1 MPRSRLELLQL
12 LQDITISPPSAT
24 ALAISA
30 TEDCAICRYRLLDSP
45 FVAKHEICGHVFC
58 AACLHEW
65 GSVLT
70 SGQSEGPRP
79 VTCPMCRRVLMPTA
93 ADYVMQPPDR
103 RRVLRELAPN
113 TQGYTSRDMRY
124 QIAST
129 SNRPVGDSGSQLR
142 RENIPDDPSLHY
154 EVWRRML
161 TTEIM
166 AVEDRMTTN
175 TAHRPSSSQA
185 TVPRLALQS
194 NSTLMSNRTRRSRRQ
209 HGHAHPRSP
218 LSDYRPELA
227 SNEFSEAFTT
237 PLHTPSTADNGNESA
252 VQSTQTIDVEYDY
265 RDYTEFPIAEW
276 DDDDTEE
283 YGQVAVEA
291 EVEVAGVQL
300 GSAASLRRFR
310 RMMQREDII
319 GGEDDDEGEKRED

>member
-12 LQDITISPPSAT
+12 LRDITISPPSAP
-24 ALAISA
+24 ALTISA

-45 FVAKHEICGHVFC
+45 LVAKHDTCGNVFC

-65 GSVLT
+65 SSVLT
-70 SGQSEGPRP
+70 SDQPEGPRA

-93 ADYVMQPPDR
+93 VDYVMQAPDR

-113 TQGYTSRDMRY
+113 TQEYTSRDMRY
-124 QIAST
+124 QTASI
-129 SNRPVGDSGSQLR
+129 SDRAVGHGEWQLR
-142 RENIPDDPSLHY
+142 QENTPDEPSLHY
-154 EVWRRML
+154 ELWRRML

-185 TVPRLALQS
+185 TIPRPALPS
-194 NSTLMSNRTRRSRRQ
+194 IPTLLSDRTRRSRRQ

-218 LSDYRPELA
+218 LSDYRPGSA
-227 SNEFSEAFTT
+227 SEPFLHASTI
-237 PLHTPSTADNGNESA
+237 PLHTPTTADSGNASA
-252 VQSTQTIDVEYDY
+252 VQSAQTIDIEYDY

-276 DDDDTEE
+276 DDDTEE
-283 YGQVAVEA
+283 YGRVAAEA
-291 EVEVAGVQL
+291 QVEVAGVQL
-300 GSAASLRRFR
+300 GSAASLRRFA
-310 RMMQREDII
+310 RMMQREDIT
-319 GGEDDDEGEKRED
+319 GGEKRDD